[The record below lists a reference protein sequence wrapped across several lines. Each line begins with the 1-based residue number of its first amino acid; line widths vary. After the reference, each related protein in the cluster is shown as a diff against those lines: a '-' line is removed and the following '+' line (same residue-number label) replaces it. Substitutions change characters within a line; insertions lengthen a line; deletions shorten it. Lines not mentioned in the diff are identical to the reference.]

1 MSLIEL
7 ARSGKNNNLIKQ
19 IAKKENVSIDY
30 IKTNIAKGLIVI
42 PLNKNNLNK
51 RIACGIGK
59 GLSTKINVNI
69 GGSPDVSDICM
80 ERKKLQS
87 AINYKSDAVM
97 DLSIGLKSTAIRD
110 MVIEESTIPVG
121 TVPIYEAIS
130 YVKGDCNK
138 LTVDDMFDVIYKQ
151 AKQGV
156 DFVTVHCG
164 VTSNIVKNLKKKPR
178 LAGIVSRGGAILA
191 EWMLNNKKENPY
203 YEYYDRLLDIA
214 KEFDIT
220 LSLGDGLRPGCIHDA
235 TDNAQISELKVLGQ
249 LAKRAWKAGVQVMIE
264 GPGHI
269 PIHEIKKNMELQKK
283 YCYGAPFYVL
293 GPLVTDIAPGYDHIT
308 GAIGGAI
315 AGQYGA
321 DFLCYLTPSEH
332 LHLPDE
338 KDVIDGII
346 ASKIAAHAA
355 DIAKGIKGAKEWDY
369 KMSSARKKLDW
380 NLQETYAINPIEFN
394 RRLKD
399 KDMKKEHACTMCG
412 DFCSMKRKID

>member
-7 ARSGKNNNLIKQ
+7 AKSKKNNNLIKQ
-19 IAKKENVSIDY
+19 IAKKENVSIEY
-30 IKTNIAKGLIVI
+30 IKKNVAKGLIAI
-42 PLNKNNLNK
+42 PLNKNNYSK
-51 RIACGIGK
+51 RIPFAIGK

-69 GGSPDVSDICM
+69 GGSPDLSDICM
-80 ERKKLQS
+80 EKRKLQA
-87 AINYKSDAVM
+87 AIDFKSDAVM
-97 DLSIGLKSTAIRD
+97 DLSIGLKSAPIRD
-110 MVIEESTIPVG
+110 MVIEESVIPVG

-130 YVKGDCNK
+130 YVKGDSDK

-164 VTSNIVKNLKKKPR
+164 VVSDIVKKLKTKPR
-178 LAGIVSRGGAILA
+178 LTGIVSRGGAILA
-191 EWMLNNKKENPY
+191 EWIVKNKKENPY
-203 YEYYDRLLDIA
+203 YEHYDRLLDIA

-220 LSLGDGLRPGCIHDA
+220 LSLGDGFRPGCIHDA
-235 TDNAQISELKVLGQ
+235 TDSAQISELKILGE

-264 GPGHI
+264 GPGHV
-269 PIHEIKKNMELQKK
+269 PLHEIRKNMDQQKK

-315 AGQYGA
+315 AAQYGA

-346 ASKIAAHAA
+346 ASKIAAHAG
-355 DIAKGIKGAKEWDY
+355 DIAKGIKGAKDWDY
-369 KMSSARKKLDW
+369 KMSNARKKLDW
-380 NLQETYAINPIEFN
+380 NLQELYSINPIEFN

-399 KDMKKEHACTMCG
+399 KNMKKEHACTMCG
-412 DFCSMKRKID
+412 DFCSMKRKIN